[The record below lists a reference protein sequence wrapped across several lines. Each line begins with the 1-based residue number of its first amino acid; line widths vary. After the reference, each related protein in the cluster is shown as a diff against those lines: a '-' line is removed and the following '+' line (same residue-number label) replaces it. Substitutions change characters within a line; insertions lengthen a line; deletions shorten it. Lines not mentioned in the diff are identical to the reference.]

1 MNLSSAVECPV
12 RLAGELAESVQY
24 RGRKAS
30 RQGSEQRRLSILEAA
45 LRIIVREGL
54 RGVRHRAVAAEADV
68 PLSATTYYFND
79 IQDLIADSFA
89 LFVKR
94 SSASLAALWAGM
106 DEDFRR
112 IAAAIKQDPG
122 ARRELVTHF
131 IDLAVA
137 HVQAK
142 MRARDD
148 ELLMELAFRQEALT
162 NPQLRPLFLAH
173 QQLRFR
179 FAERGVRAMGSR
191 APVEDAQVL
200 TTLVLRMEYHAIV
213 DGVEDFDLAAQRAV
227 LQRFLDLV
235 VGA

>member
-106 DEDFRR
+106 DEDFAALPPPSAGPRR
-112 IAAAIKQDPG
+112 PARAGHPFHRPGRGPRAGQD
-122 ARRELVTHF
+122 AR
-131 IDLAVA
+131 A
-137 HVQAK
+137 
-142 MRARDD
+142 
-148 ELLMELAFRQEALT
+148 
-162 NPQLRPLFLAH
+162 
-173 QQLRFR
+173 
-179 FAERGVRAMGSR
+179 
-191 APVEDAQVL
+191 
-200 TTLVLRMEYHAIV
+200 
-213 DGVEDFDLAAQRAV
+213 
-227 LQRFLDLV
+227 
-235 VGA
+235 

>member
-112 IAAAIKQDPG
+112 IAAAIEQDPG

-179 FAERGVRAMGSR
+179 FAERAVRAMGSR
-191 APVEDAQVL
+191 APIEDAQVL

-213 DGVEDFDLAAQRAV
+213 DGVEDFDLEAQRAV

>member
-1 MNLSSAVECPV
+1 
-12 RLAGELAESVQY
+12 
-24 RGRKAS
+24 
-30 RQGSEQRRLSILEAA
+30 LEAA

-54 RGVRHRAVAAEADV
+54 RGVRHRAVAAEAGV
-68 PLSATTYYFND
+68 PLSATTYYFDD

-94 SSASLAALWAGM
+94 SAASLATLWAGM

-112 IAAAIKQDPG
+112 MTAAIEQNPG
-122 ARRELVTHF
+122 ARREMVSHF

-142 MRARDD
+142 MQAHDD
-148 ELLMELAFRQEALT
+148 ELLVELAFRQEALT
-162 NPQLRPLFLAH
+162 NAELRPLFLAH
-173 QQLRFR
+173 QSLRFR
-179 FAERGVRAMGSR
+179 FAERAVRAMGSS
-191 APVEDAQVL
+191 APVEDAQML

-213 DGVEDFDLAAQRAV
+213 DGVEDFDLGAQRAV

-235 VGA
+235 IGAKWQAP

>member
-30 RQGSEQRRLSILEAA
+30 RHGSEQRRLSILEAA

-54 RGVRHRAVAAEADV
+54 RGVRHRAVAAEAGV

-106 DEDFRR
+106 EDDFRR
-112 IAAAIKQDPG
+112 IAAAIEQDPR

-137 HVQAK
+137 HVLAK
-142 MRARDD
+142 MRAHDD
-148 ELLMELAFRQEALT
+148 ELLVELAFRQEALT

-179 FAERGVRAMGSR
+179 FAERAVRAMGSK

-213 DGVEDFDLAAQRAV
+213 DGVEDFDQEGQRAV
-227 LQRFLDLV
+227 LRRFLDLV
-235 VGA
+235 IGA

>member
-1 MNLSSAVECPV
+1 MNLSSASECPV
-12 RLAGELAESVQY
+12 RLAGDLAESVQY

-30 RQGSEQRRLSILEAA
+30 RQGSEQRRLSILDAA

-54 RGVRHRAVAAEADV
+54 RGVRHRAVAAEAGV

-94 SSASLAALWAGM
+94 SSASLATLWAGV

-112 IAAAIKQDPG
+112 IAAAIEHDPG
-122 ARRELVTHF
+122 ARREMVTHF
-131 IDLAVA
+131 IDLAEA

-142 MRARDD
+142 MREHDD
-148 ELLMELAFRQEALT
+148 ELLVELAFRQEALT
-162 NPQLRPLFLAH
+162 NAELRPLFLAH
-173 QQLRFR
+173 QSLRFR
-179 FAERGVRAMGSR
+179 FAERAVRAMGST
-191 APVEDAQVL
+191 APFEDAQVL

-213 DGVEDFDLAAQRAV
+213 DGVEDFDLEAQRAV
-227 LQRFLDLV
+227 LQRFLDLLI
-235 VGA
+235 GP

>member
-1 MNLSSAVECPV
+1 MNQKVSRPSAAQVATAV
-12 RLAGELAESVQY
+12 AESVQY
-24 RGRKAS
+24 QGRKAS

-112 IAAAIKQDPG
+112 IAAAIQQDPG

-179 FAERGVRAMGSR
+179 FAERAVRAMGSR

-213 DGVEDFDLAAQRAV
+213 DGVEDFDLEAQRAV

>member
-1 MNLSSAVECPV
+1 M
-12 RLAGELAESVQY
+12 
-24 RGRKAS
+24 
-30 RQGSEQRRLSILEAA
+30 
-45 LRIIVREGL
+45 REGL

-112 IAAAIKQDPG
+112 IAAAIEQDPG

-179 FAERGVRAMGSR
+179 FAERAVRAMGSR

-213 DGVEDFDLAAQRAV
+213 DGVEDFDLEAQRAV

>member
-122 ARRELVTHF
+122 ARRELVAHF

-142 MRARDD
+142 MRAHDD

-179 FAERGVRAMGSR
+179 FAERAVRAMGSR

>member
-54 RGVRHRAVAAEADV
+54 RGVRHRAVAAEAGV

-106 DEDFRR
+106 EDDFRR
-112 IAAAIKQDPG
+112 IAAAIEQNPR

-137 HVQAK
+137 HVLAK
-142 MRARDD
+142 MHAHDD
-148 ELLMELAFRQEALT
+148 ELLVELAFRQEALT

-179 FAERGVRAMGSR
+179 FAERAVRAMGYK

-213 DGVEDFDLAAQRAV
+213 DGVEDFDLEAQRAV

>member
-1 MNLSSAVECPV
+1 VNLSSASVCPV
-12 RLAGELAESVQY
+12 RLAGDLAESVQY

-30 RQGSEQRRLSILEAA
+30 RQGSEQRRLSILDAA

-54 RGVRHRAVAAEADV
+54 RGVRHRAVAAEAGV

-112 IAAAIKQDPG
+112 IAAAIEQDPR
-122 ARRELVTHF
+122 ARREMVSHF
-131 IDLAVA
+131 IDLVAA
-137 HVQAK
+137 HVQTK
-142 MRARDD
+142 MRQHDQ
-148 ELLMELAFRQEALT
+148 ELLVELAFRQEALT
-162 NPQLRPLFLAH
+162 NAELRPLFLAH
-173 QQLRFR
+173 QSLRSR
-179 FAERGVRAMGSR
+179 FAERAVQAMGST
-191 APVEDAQVL
+191 APIEDAQVL

-213 DGVEDFDLAAQRAV
+213 DGVEDFDLEAQRAV
-227 LQRFLDLV
+227 LQRFLDLLI
-235 VGA
+235 GP

>member
-112 IAAAIKQDPG
+112 IAAAIQQDPG
-122 ARRELVTHF
+122 ARCELVAHF

-142 MRARDD
+142 MRAHDD

-179 FAERGVRAMGSR
+179 FAERAVRAMGSR
-191 APVEDAQVL
+191 APIEDAQVL

-213 DGVEDFDLAAQRAV
+213 DGVEDFDLEAQRAV

>member
-1 MNLSSAVECPV
+1 MNLSCAVECPV

-112 IAAAIKQDPG
+112 SAAAIQQDPG
-122 ARRELVTHF
+122 AGRELVAHF

-137 HVQAK
+137 W
-142 MRARDD
+142 RAT
-148 ELLMELAFRQEALT
+148 LLSKDARVLG
-162 NPQLRPLFLAH
+162 LAH
-173 QQLRFR
+173 RL
-179 FAERGVRAMGSR
+179 APLGV
-191 APVEDAQVL
+191 QV
-200 TTLVLRMEYHAIV
+200 
-213 DGVEDFDLAAQRAV
+213 QRAWS
-227 LQRFLDLV
+227 
-235 VGA
+235 AA

>member
-54 RGVRHRAVAAEADV
+54 RGVRHRAVAAEAGV

-106 DEDFRR
+106 EDDFRR
-112 IAAAIKQDPG
+112 IAAAIEQDPR

-137 HVQAK
+137 HVLAK
-142 MRARDD
+142 MRAHDD
-148 ELLMELAFRQEALT
+148 ELLVELAFRQEALT

-179 FAERGVRAMGSR
+179 FAERAVRAMGSK

-213 DGVEDFDLAAQRAV
+213 DGVEDFDQEGQRAV
-227 LQRFLDLV
+227 LRRFLDLV
-235 VGA
+235 IGA

>member
-1 MNLSSAVECPV
+1 MNLSSAAQCPV

-30 RQGSEQRRLSILEAA
+30 RQGSEQRRLSILDAA
-45 LRIIVREGL
+45 LRITVREGL
-54 RGVRHRAVAAEADV
+54 RGVRHRAVAAEAGV
-68 PLSATTYYFND
+68 PLSATTYYFDD

-94 SSASLAALWAGM
+94 SSASLATLWAGV

-112 IAAAIKQDPG
+112 IAAAIEQDPG
-122 ARRELVTHF
+122 ARRELATHF

-137 HVQAK
+137 HVQSK
-142 MRARDD
+142 MREHDD
-148 ELLMELAFRQEALT
+148 ELLVELAFRQEALT
-162 NPQLRPLFLAH
+162 NAELRPLFLAH
-173 QQLRFR
+173 QSLRLS
-179 FAERGVRAMGSR
+179 FAERAVRAMGSS
-191 APVEDAQVL
+191 APFEDAQVL

-213 DGVEDFDLAAQRAV
+213 DGVDDFDLEAQRAV
-227 LQRFLDLV
+227 LQRFLDLI

>member
-1 MNLSSAVECPV
+1 MNLSSASECPV

-54 RGVRHRAVAAEADV
+54 RGVRHRAVAAEAGV
-68 PLSATTYYFND
+68 PLSATTYYFKD

-89 LFVKR
+89 LFVQR
-94 SSASLAALWAGM
+94 SSASLAALWAGV

-112 IAAAIKQDPG
+112 IAAAIADDPD
-122 ARRELVTHF
+122 ARREMVAHV

-142 MRARDD
+142 MRAHDD
-148 ELLMELAFRQEALT
+148 ELLVELAFRQEALT
-162 NPQLRPLFLAH
+162 NAELRPLFLAH
-173 QQLRFR
+173 QSLRMR
-179 FAERGVRAMGSR
+179 FAERAVRAMGST
-191 APVEDAQVL
+191 APFEDAQVL
-200 TTLVLRMEYHAIV
+200 TTLILRMEYHAIV
-213 DGVEDFDLAAQRAV
+213 DGVEDFDLEAQRAV
-227 LQRFLDLV
+227 LQRFLDLL
-235 VGA
+235 VGP

>member
-30 RQGSEQRRLSILEAA
+30 RQGSEQRRQAILDAA
-45 LRIIVREGL
+45 MRIIVRDGV
-54 RGVRHRAVAAEADV
+54 RAVRHRAVAAEADV

-112 IAAAIKQDPG
+112 IAAAIQQDPG

-142 MRARDD
+142 MRAHDD

-179 FAERGVRAMGSR
+179 FAERAVRAMGSR

-213 DGVEDFDLAAQRAV
+213 DGVEDFDLEAQRAV

>member
-1 MNLSSAVECPV
+1 MRCRDPDD
-12 RLAGELAESVQY
+12 
-24 RGRKAS
+24 
-30 RQGSEQRRLSILEAA
+30 QG
-45 LRIIVREGL
+45 
-54 RGVRHRAVAAEADV
+54 
-68 PLSATTYYFND
+68 
-79 IQDLIADSFA
+79 
-89 LFVKR
+89 
-94 SSASLAALWAGM
+94 
-106 DEDFRR
+106 
-112 IAAAIKQDPG
+112 
-122 ARRELVTHF
+122 F

-142 MRARDD
+142 MRAHDD

-179 FAERGVRAMGSR
+179 FAERAVRAMGSR

-213 DGVEDFDLAAQRAV
+213 DGVEDFDLEAQRAV

>member
-1 MNLSSAVECPV
+1 VNLSSAVECPV

-122 ARRELVTHF
+122 ARRELVAHF

-142 MRARDD
+142 MRAHDD

-179 FAERGVRAMGSR
+179 FAERAVRAMGSK

-213 DGVEDFDLAAQRAV
+213 DGVEDFDQEGQRAV
-227 LQRFLDLV
+227 LRRFLDLV
-235 VGA
+235 IGA

>member
-1 MNLSSAVECPV
+1 MNSSSAAQCPV

-54 RGVRHRAVAAEADV
+54 RGVRHRAVAAEAGV
-68 PLSATTYYFND
+68 PLSATTYYFKD

-89 LFVKR
+89 LFVQR
-94 SSASLAALWAGM
+94 SSASLAALWAGV

-112 IAAAIKQDPG
+112 IAAAIANDPD
-122 ARRELVTHF
+122 ARREMVAHV

-142 MRARDD
+142 MRAHDD
-148 ELLMELAFRQEALT
+148 ELLVELAFRQEALT
-162 NPQLRPLFLAH
+162 NAELRPLFLAH
-173 QQLRFR
+173 QSLRMR
-179 FAERGVRAMGSR
+179 FAERAVRAMGST
-191 APVEDAQVL
+191 APFEDAQVL
-200 TTLVLRMEYHAIV
+200 TTLILRMEYHAIV
-213 DGVEDFDLAAQRAV
+213 DGVEDFDLEAQRAV
-227 LQRFLDLV
+227 LQRFLDLLI
-235 VGA
+235 GP

>member
-1 MNLSSAVECPV
+1 MNLSSASKSPV
-12 RLAGELAESVQY
+12 DLAGELAESVQY

-30 RQGSEQRRLSILEAA
+30 RQGSEQRRLGILDAA

-54 RGVRHRAVAAEADV
+54 RDVRHRAVAAEAGV

-94 SSASLAALWAGM
+94 SSASLATLWAGVE
-106 DEDFRR
+106 DDFRR
-112 IAAAIKQDPG
+112 IAAAIEGEPA
-122 ARRELVTHF
+122 ARRELVAHV
-131 IDLAVA
+131 IDLTVA

-142 MRARDD
+142 MREHDD
-148 ELLMELAFRQEALT
+148 ELLVELAFRQEALT
-162 NPQLRPLFLAH
+162 NAVLRPLFLAH
-173 QQLRFR
+173 QSLRFR
-179 FAERGVRAMGSR
+179 FAERAVLAMGST
-191 APVEDAQVL
+191 APYEDAQVL

-213 DGVEDFDLAAQRAV
+213 DGVDDFDLEAQRAV

-235 VGA
+235 VGP